1 MNNYS
6 LKDWNENNQPFEAHE
21 DENGYYIT
29 LKLDWFNE
37 FYFRVCRVD
46 NLEDLYKIKKY

>member
-6 LKDWNENNQPFEAHE
+6 LKEWNENNQPFE
-21 DENGYYIT
+21 DENWYHIT
-29 LKLDWFNE
+29 LKLDWVDE

-46 NLEDLYKIKKY
+46 NLKDLYK

>member
-6 LKDWNENNQPFEAHE
+6 LKDWNENNQPLEAHE

-29 LKLDWFNE
+29 LKLN
-37 FYFRVCRVD
+37 
-46 NLEDLYKIKKY
+46 